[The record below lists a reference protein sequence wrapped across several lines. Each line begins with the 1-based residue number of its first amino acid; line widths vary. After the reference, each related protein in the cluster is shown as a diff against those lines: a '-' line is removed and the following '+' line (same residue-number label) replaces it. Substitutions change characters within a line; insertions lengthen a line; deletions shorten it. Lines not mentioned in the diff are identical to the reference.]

1 MFFRKE
7 HFEDAFDTLKKE
19 DSGGG
24 EKYIPVD
31 SLRRLLTSLGETMTE
46 EEVDELIGD
55 MDNDKDGKIG
65 HEEFMEVLT
74 TN

>member
-1 MFFRKE
+1 MFYRKE

-24 EKYIPVD
+24 ETYIPVD

-46 EEVDELIGD
+46 EEVEELIGD
-55 MDNDKDGKIG
+55 MDNDQDGKIG